1 MIGGGDGRGGLSW
14 RGRIDGAIGV
24 GVFWFIWG
32 HYGFWWGVLYGL
44 SWPFW
49 VGYKLAAFLVTR

>member
-1 MIGGGDGRGGLSW
+1 MAEVRRGWTVGIAW
-14 RGRIDGAIGV
+14 

-44 SWPFW
+44 FWPIW
-49 VGYKLAAFLVTR
+49 VGFRMAEWLTR

>member
-1 MIGGGDGRGGLSW
+1 MSDDNGRFRVHLAPAGVGL
-14 RGRIDGAIGV
+14 

-44 SWPFW
+44 FWPLWAGF
-49 VGYKLAAFLVTR
+49 KLAAFLVGGAR